1 MLNDSDCEVVH
12 APGEEEMLGARADE
26 AVGPRERGGPVPNNP
41 DVECLIWEAFQ
52 DLLLTLLETGSR
64 SKGALHALAP
74 HCLRPFARL
83 TPEVVQGAREPDAPS
98 PNRPSRQPRKAFI
111 GSSLNYRSPTPPPL
125 LQLRFDADL
134 DLPRVE
140 LMLPTLEAVLVAF
153 HKHPSAL
160 VHLLDDDVET
170 AYAVFGFASN
180 FCISSLERADEID
193 LAPDR
198 RARLL
203 DTLRALITPSGGVD
217 GGARAAA
224 DWAARAEAAL
234 RDAPRPDL
242 PAPNASSDAQ
252 LSPDKPAPA
261 RAELS
266 VFVQLMRASA
276 E

>member
-1 MLNDSDCEVVH
+1 
-12 APGEEEMLGARADE
+12 
-26 AVGPRERGGPVPNNP
+26 
-41 DVECLIWEAFQ
+41 
-52 DLLLTLLETGSR
+52 
-64 SKGALHALAP
+64 
-74 HCLRPFARL
+74 
-83 TPEVVQGAREPDAPS
+83 
-98 PNRPSRQPRKAFI
+98 
-111 GSSLNYRSPTPPPL
+111 
-125 LQLRFDADL
+125 
-134 DLPRVE
+134 
-140 LMLPTLEAVLVAF
+140 MLPTLEAVLVAF

-180 FCISSLERADEID
+180 FCISSLERADELD

-242 PAPNASSDAQ
+242 PAPDASVDAQ

-266 VFVQLMRASA
+266 VYVQLMRASA
-276 E
+276 EKAASDRRARAAAAAEAAEEETRAFDEPLALARTAGGDGQESSA